1 MRENRADFHT
11 MAYLKKRRKNIP
23 ITLLPQLSFF
33 FLFLF
38 KYHNSQPPGVL
49 QELQGE
55 TRVAQAR
62 AVQLNYQDL
71 KETRVLR
78 QYL

>member
-1 MRENRADFHT
+1 
-11 MAYLKKRRKNIP
+11 MAYVKNREEKKIP
-23 ITLLPQLSFF
+23 LLLILSFF
-33 FLFLF
+33 ALSL
-38 KYHNSQPPGVL
+38 KISPDVP

-55 TRVAQAR
+55 TRVAQAW

-78 QYL
+78 QHL